1 MRLKVKKS
9 NLLLT
14 VGGINMLKAIN
25 SLSKSNKKGFTL
37 IELLIV
43 VAIIAIL
50 AAIAIPQFSAYRK
63 RGYNASANADL
74 RNLRTTEEAVFADFT
89 DYGASDFVSHT
100 GSSFTAGVQVGPGG
114 ILQLSG
120 GRTTSVSQSTS
131 LSPGVYALARVTN
144 NAISNTSYVIV
155 TAHGTGDQFYGAD
168 SDVTTLYRKGYTA
181 AFVAGT
187 YDTTSFIPTPSTGIV
202 QPDDFLAMGAVWTAV
217 Q

>member
-1 MRLKVKKS
+1 
-9 NLLLT
+9 
-14 VGGINMLKAIN
+14 MLNA
-25 SLSKSNKKGFTL
+25 LYRFGKSNKKGFTL

-63 RGYNASANADL
+63 RGYNASANSDL
-74 RNLRTTEEAVFADFT
+74 RNMRTSEEALFADFT
-89 DYGASDFVSHT
+89 DYGGTNGAATT
-100 GSSFTAGVQVGPGG
+100 GASFTAGVQVGPGG
-114 ILQLSG
+114 TMFLCG
-120 GRTTSVSQSTS
+120 GRTTTTSQQSS
-131 LSPGVYALARVTN
+131 LSPGVYAVARITN

-168 SDVTTLYRKGYTA
+168 SDVTTLYRKGFTT
-181 AFVAGT
+181 AFVSGT
-187 YDTTSFIPTPSTGIV
+187 YDTTSVVPAPTTGTA